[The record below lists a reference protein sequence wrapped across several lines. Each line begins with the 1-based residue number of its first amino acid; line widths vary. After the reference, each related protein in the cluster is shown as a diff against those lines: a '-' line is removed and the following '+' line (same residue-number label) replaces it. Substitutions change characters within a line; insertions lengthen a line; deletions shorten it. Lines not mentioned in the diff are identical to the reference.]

1 VSLRPDAVAK
11 ATGTAVYASDLR
23 LPGMLHAA
31 VVRSQVAHG
40 VLESVDLSPA
50 LASPGVV
57 AALSGNDPGALP
69 QRRFGGWVKDQH
81 ILATDR
87 VRFAGEPVAALAA
100 NTSAAARRA
109 AALVDVEIAELPVVG
124 NWEKASAPGAVELHP
139 LNYDVDH
146 VIPPSAAPR
155 APGEV
160 ISNVCYET
168 AFADG
173 DVEAAFAAAAWV
185 HEATYTF
192 PAGSQV
198 PMEPHAVVARWD
210 GRERLEVWT
219 GTQEPFGVQQ
229 GLADLFGLDVANV
242 RVQVPYVGGAY
253 GAKNGLRCE
262 PLAAALAAVAGRPVR
277 LVLTMEDVFTTLT
290 THGTSLHMRTAVAA
304 DGSILARDCVT
315 TLDAGAYADFT
326 PRICAKLAYR
336 AIGPYRLGAFRSVGR
351 AIYSNRVPAGAYRG
365 FGAQQAT
372 WAIESAIDEIAT
384 TLGRDPVQY
393 RRAHFRHRDEEF
405 LFADGPV
412 LDTDLA
418 GELGRLAAASPSPR
432 STAAPSGLLTGV
444 GYATGVKDGGGVAGR
459 SEARVGLGTDGRIT
473 VWTAAVEFGQGTEQM
488 IATVAHDVL
497 GGGAD
502 RVTVRFPDTDD
513 NLYDSGTNSSRSA
526 VFMGGATQA
535 AARALHARVAARLVE
550 TFHVPAE
557 QAELWTLRGDT
568 VAVPGLDLLSLVVV
582 LEEMID
588 PTWGVAVETGE
599 ISSVRDA
606 TALGHTS
613 PFFEVCHARATV
625 GVDRDT
631 GQVHLLGYESVSDAG
646 HVIDPLAAH
655 GQDHGSIAMGMG
667 HTLMEELHFEDGVL
681 INPNLATY
689 AIPRARDLSGYPL
702 TTRFLENGDG
712 PGPWGAKG
720 IAEGGIMPVAPA
732 VSNAVFAATGLR
744 LRDLPLTPERIWLA
758 LAETQTGAE
767 TEAKPEGKA
776 DDEGDK
782 CHSRAVP

>member
-1 VSLRPDAVAK
+1 
-11 ATGTAVYASDLR
+11 
-23 LPGMLHAA
+23 
-31 VVRSQVAHG
+31 
-40 VLESVDLSPA
+40 
-50 LASPGVV
+50 
-57 AALSGNDPGALP
+57 
-69 QRRFGGWVKDQH
+69 
-81 ILATDR
+81 
-87 VRFAGEPVAALAA
+87 
-100 NTSAAARRA
+100 
-109 AALVDVEIAELPVVG
+109 
-124 NWEKASAPGAVELHP
+124 
-139 LNYDVDH
+139 
-146 VIPPSAAPR
+146 
-155 APGEV
+155 
-160 ISNVCYET
+160 
-168 AFADG
+168 
-173 DVEAAFAAAAWV
+173 
-185 HEATYTF
+185 
-192 PAGSQV
+192 
-198 PMEPHAVVARWD
+198 
-210 GRERLEVWT
+210 
-219 GTQEPFGVQQ
+219 
-229 GLADLFGLDVANV
+229 
-242 RVQVPYVGGAY
+242 
-253 GAKNGLRCE
+253 
-262 PLAAALAAVAGRPVR
+262 
-277 LVLTMEDVFTTLT
+277 
-290 THGTSLHMRTAVAA
+290 
-304 DGSILARDCVT
+304 
-315 TLDAGAYADFT
+315 
-326 PRICAKLAYR
+326 
-336 AIGPYRLGAFRSVGR
+336 
-351 AIYSNRVPAGAYRG
+351 
-365 FGAQQAT
+365 
-372 WAIESAIDEIAT
+372 
-384 TLGRDPVQY
+384 
-393 RRAHFRHRDEEF
+393 
-405 LFADGPV
+405 
-412 LDTDLA
+412 
-418 GELGRLAAASPSPR
+418 
-432 STAAPSGLLTGV
+432 
-444 GYATGVKDGGGVAGR
+444 
-459 SEARVGLGTDGRIT
+459 VGLGTDGRIT